1 MGKAVKT
8 TRFRNVK
15 IKVVR
20 RCITG
25 PAKVSY
31 LSQGLPQP
39 DSKQTHPSDPSTS
52 EPDEVAPSC
61 SSCSET
67 AYSKAK
73 RRELHAWDAVK
84 DEMLKVSFECSA
96 PITTQCVVCLEHAD
110 YRCIECSTT
119 AVFCEACLKRTHR
132 NSLHLPDKWNN
143 AFYEPSSLGLF
154 LYLPEGHDAHAA
166 YTKDMKVIV
175 STGRLCTVTVSMCAC
190 EPETCTLLRY
200 GLWPATADKPQ
211 TAFSIPLLEL
221 FVCLSLECQV
231 SVEGFCNTLRWK
243 NNLTLAEVNTLYRA
257 LVGESISHFRHHHFR
272 KRSLVDICPELD
284 DGTKCPACPK
294 ADGDMI
300 VALDANFGLVRK
312 QSSGTSAVEPLH
324 GTRMFVDEKDVE
336 EYLLSHL
343 DSSKPH
349 EDCSNFKAGNVLRS
363 QKQAKKLDVTGVF
376 GASCR
381 HEMPLMFVNMSQ
393 GERLAYPLYVID
405 ELLQRCEDKNIH
417 LRVVYDIACVV
428 ASHLHKSGEGIP
440 HNISLAIPAFHVY
453 GHKLPCQIK
462 YSTRRLDGFGL
473 TDGEGMERLW
483 SFLRRF
489 ARVTKEMTPSHRLD
503 LLTDALLHYGRRKST
518 DLEMQLLQRLDK
530 AEKILILAQEEI
542 SSVIREAP
550 VLVSEGDM
558 EKWKKREMEL
568 AQKKQ
573 KPIHTVSRW
582 KRDYIIK
589 LIQFYKSKSGTR
601 ESYVECETEI
611 EDSLLN
617 LEKKH
622 RIVRRWQESD
632 SDYKS
637 TLKDVDCEL
646 RGQLISK
653 ARTESRERAVLLH
666 LKRKYPDGQ
675 GIAIRLSKQVASSNK
690 RLRQAIKDYN
700 NIQWP
705 PQQSIFPATI
715 DFQEACDPS
724 WHVYFCFDDT
734 IEEDNVSR
742 SLKRRGIDA
751 LHLKTRAAEEK
762 RMLYQEMR
770 TVTKHLHQQ
779 HAILCSAIKDTDQ
792 PGTKAALIQRLQQ
805 LERKRHQAIVM
816 FQPHVPDIVPANNLY
831 LCQDLPISSIQ
842 TLEYNDDGENDDN
855 EDDNEDDNDIG
866 L

>member
-1 MGKAVKT
+1 MGKTIKT
-8 TRFRNVK
+8 TRSRSVK

-20 RCITG
+20 RCIVG

-39 DSKQTHPSDPSTS
+39 NSKQTDPTITS
-52 EPDEVAPSC
+52 QQAEPDDVAPSC
-61 SSCSET
+61 SSCSES

-73 RRELHAWDAVK
+73 KRELHAWDAVK
-84 DEMLKVSFECSA
+84 DDMLKVSFECSA
-96 PITTQCVVCLEHAD
+96 PIATQCVVCLEHAD
-110 YRCIECSTT
+110 YRCIECSST
-119 AVFCEACLKRTHR
+119 AVFCEGCLKRTHR
-132 NSLHLPDKWNN
+132 NSLHLSDKWNN
-143 AFYEPSSLGLF
+143 VYYEPSSLGLF
-154 LYLPEGHDAHAA
+154 LYLPEGHSTHAV

-175 STGRLCTVTVSMCAC
+175 STGRLCTVTVNMCAC

-200 GLWPATADKPQ
+200 GLWPATADKPH

-272 KRSLVDICPELD
+272 QRSLVDICPQLD
-284 DGTKCPACPK
+284 DGTICPACPK

-300 VALDANFGLVRK
+300 VTLDANFGLVRK
-312 QSSGTSAVEPLH
+312 HSSGTSAVEPLH
-324 GTRMFVDEKDVE
+324 GTRMFVNEKDVE

-363 QKQAKKLDVTGVF
+363 QKQANKLDVTGVF

-405 ELLQRCEDKNIH
+405 ELLRRCEDKNIH

-428 ASHLHKSGEGIP
+428 ASHLH
-440 HNISLAIPAFHVY
+440 
-453 GHKLPCQIK
+453 IK

-518 DLEMQLLQRLDK
+518 DLEMQLLQRLDR
-530 AEKILILAQEEI
+530 AEKISILAQEDI
-542 SSVIREAP
+542 SSVIRDAP

-568 AQKKQ
+568 AHQKQ
-573 KPIHTVSRW
+573 RPINTVCKW
-582 KRDYIIK
+582 KRDYIIQ
-589 LIQFYKSKSGTR
+589 LIQFYKFKSGTR
-601 ESYVECETEI
+601 ESYMECETEI

-617 LEKKH
+617 IEKKH
-622 RIVRRWQESD
+622 RIGRRWQESD
-632 SDYKS
+632 SDFQS

-646 RGQLISK
+646 RGQLIFK
-653 ARTESRERAVLLH
+653 ARTESRERTVLLH

-675 GIAIRLSKQVASSNK
+675 GIAIRLSKQIASSNK
-690 RLRQAIKDYN
+690 RLRQAIKEYN
-700 NIQWP
+700 CIQWP
-705 PQQSIFPATI
+705 PQMSIFPTII

-724 WHVYFCFDDT
+724 WQVYFCFDDT

-742 SLKRRGIDA
+742 TLKRRGIDA
-751 LHLKTRAAEEK
+751 LHMKTRAAEEK

-770 TVTKHLHQQ
+770 TVIEHLHQQ
-779 HAILCSAIKDTDQ
+779 HAFLCSAIKDTDQ
-792 PGTKAALIQRLQQ
+792 PGAKAALTQRLHQ
-805 LERKRHQAIVM
+805 LERKRYQATVM
-816 FQPHVPDIVPANNLY
+816 FHPHVPDIVPVDNSY
-831 LCQDLPISSIQ
+831 LCQALPMSSIQ
-842 TLEYNDDGENDDN
+842 TLVYNDDGDN
-855 EDDNEDDNDIG
+855 EDDTEDDHDN
-866 L
+866 

>member
-1 MGKAVKT
+1 MGKTVKT
-8 TRFRNVK
+8 TRSRSVK

-20 RCITG
+20 RGIVG

-39 DSKQTHPSDPSTS
+39 NSKQTNPTITS
-52 EPDEVAPSC
+52 QPAEPDDVAPNC
-61 SSCSET
+61 SSCSES

-73 RRELHAWDAVK
+73 KRELHAWDAVK
-84 DEMLKVSFECSA
+84 DDMLKNV
-96 PITTQCVVCLEHAD
+96 
-110 YRCIECSTT
+110 Y
-119 AVFCEACLKRTHR
+119 
-132 NSLHLPDKWNN
+132 
-143 AFYEPSSLGLF
+143 YEPSSLGLF
-154 LYLPEGHDAHAA
+154 LYLPESHSTHAV

-175 STGRLCTVTVSMCAC
+175 STGRLCTVTVNMCAC

-272 KRSLVDICPELD
+272 QRSLVDICPQLD

-300 VALDANFGLVRK
+300 VTLDANFGLVRK

-324 GTRMFVDEKDVE
+324 GTRMFVNEKDVE

-405 ELLQRCEDKNIH
+405 ELLRRCEDKNIH

-440 HNISLAIPAFHVY
+440 HNISLAVPAFHVY

-518 DLEMQLLQRLDK
+518 DLEMQLLQRLDR
-530 AEKILILAQEEI
+530 AEKISILAQEDI

-568 AQKKQ
+568 AQQKQ
-573 KPIHTVSRW
+573 KPINTVCRW

-589 LIQFYKSKSGTR
+589 LIQFYKFKSGTH
-601 ESYVECETEI
+601 ESSMECETEI

-617 LEKKH
+617 IEKKH
-622 RIVRRWQESD
+622 RIGRRWQESD
-632 SDYKS
+632 SDFQS
-637 TLKDVDCEL
+637 TLKDVDSEL
-646 RGQLISK
+646 RGQLIFK

-675 GIAIRLSKQVASSNK
+675 GIAIRLSKQIASSNK
-690 RLRQAIKDYN
+690 RLRQAINEYN
-700 NIQWP
+700 RIQWP
-705 PQQSIFPATI
+705 PQMSIFPTII

-724 WHVYFCFDDT
+724 WQVYFCFDDT

-751 LHLKTRAAEEK
+751 IHMKTRAAEEK

-770 TVTKHLHQQ
+770 TITEHLHQQ
-779 HAILCSAIKDTDQ
+779 HAFLCSAIKDTDQ
-792 PGTKAALIQRLQQ
+792 PGAKAALTQRLHQ
-805 LERKRHQAIVM
+805 LERKRYQATVM
-816 FQPHVPDIVPANNLY
+816 FHTHVQDIVPVDNPY
-831 LCQDLPISSIQ
+831 LCQAEGIQ
-842 TLEYNDDGENDDN
+842 TLVYNDDGDDDN
-855 EDDNEDDNDIG
+855 EDDTEDDHDN
-866 L
+866 

>member
-1 MGKAVKT
+1 MGKALKT

-20 RCITG
+20 RTIAG

-39 DSKQTHPSDPSTS
+39 NYKQTHPITS
-52 EPDEVAPSC
+52 QQAELDDTTPSC
-61 SSCSET
+61 SES

-73 RRELHAWDAVK
+73 KRELHAWDAVK
-84 DEMLKVSFECSA
+84 DDMLKVSFECSA
-96 PITTQCVVCLEHAD
+96 PITTQCVVCQDHAD

-119 AVFCEACLKRTHR
+119 AVFCEVCLKRTHR
-132 NSLHLPDKWNN
+132 NSLHLPEKWNN
-143 AFYEPSSLGLF
+143 VYYEPSSLGLF
-154 LYLPEGHDAHAA
+154 LFLPEGHDTHAV
-166 YTKDMKVIV
+166 YTKVMKVIV
-175 STGRLCTVTVSMCAC
+175 STGRLCTVTVNMCAC

-200 GLWPATADKPQ
+200 GLWPATVEKPQ

-272 KRSLVDICPELD
+272 QRILVDICPQLD
-284 DGTKCPACPK
+284 DGTICPACPK

-300 VALDANFGLVRK
+300 VTLDANFGLVRK
-312 QSSGTSAVEPLH
+312 QSSGTSVVEPLH

-405 ELLQRCEDKNIH
+405 ELLRRCEDKNIH

-462 YSTRRLDGFGL
+462 YSTRRLEGFGL

-530 AEKILILAQEEI
+530 ADKILILAQEDI

-550 VLVSEGDM
+550 VLVSEEDM

-568 AQKKQ
+568 AQQKQ
-573 KPIHTVSRW
+573 KPINTVCKW

-589 LIQFYKSKSGTR
+589 LIQFYKFKSGTS
-601 ESYVECETEI
+601 ESYMECETEI
-611 EDSLLN
+611 EDSLLTM
-617 LEKKH
+617 EKKH
-622 RIVRRWQESD
+622 RIGRRWQESD
-632 SDYKS
+632 SDFQA

-646 RGQLISK
+646 RGQLICK

-666 LKRKYPDGQ
+666 LKKRYPDGQ

-690 RLRQAIKDYN
+690 RMRQAIKEYN
-700 NIQWP
+700 SIQWP
-705 PQQSIFPATI
+705 PQMSIFPAAI

-734 IEEDNVSR
+734 IEEDNVSK

-751 LHLKTRAAEEK
+751 LHMKTRAAEEK
-762 RMLYQEMR
+762 CMIYQEMR
-770 TVTKHLHQQ
+770 TVTKYLHAQ
-779 HAILCSAIKDTDQ
+779 HAFLCSAIKDTDQ
-792 PGTKAALIQRLQQ
+792 PGAKAALTQRLQQ
-805 LERKRHQAIVM
+805 LERKRHQATVL
-816 FQPHVPDIVPANNLY
+816 FHPHVPDIVPVDNPY
-831 LCQDLPISSIQ
+831 LCQTHPMSNIE
-842 TLEYNDDGENDDN
+842 TLVYNDEDDTEDDDDN
-855 EDDNEDDNDIG
+855 
-866 L
+866 

>member
-1 MGKAVKT
+1 MGKA
-8 TRFRNVK
+8 RLRSVK

-25 PAKVSY
+25 PAKN
-31 LSQGLPQP
+31 
-39 DSKQTHPSDPSTS
+39 
-52 EPDEVAPSC
+52 
-61 SSCSET
+61 
-67 AYSKAK
+67 AY
-73 RRELHAWDAVK
+73 
-84 DEMLKVSFECSA
+84 
-96 PITTQCVVCLEHAD
+96 
-110 YRCIECSTT
+110 
-119 AVFCEACLKRTHR
+119 
-132 NSLHLPDKWNN
+132 
-143 AFYEPSSLGLF
+143 YEPSSLGLF
-154 LYLPEGHDAHAA
+154 LYLPEGHGTHAV

-175 STGRLCTVTVSMCAC
+175 STGRLCTVTVNMCAC

-200 GLWPATADKPQ
+200 GLWPASADKPQ

-272 KRSLVDICPELD
+272 QRSLVDICPQLD
-284 DGTKCPACPK
+284 DGTICPACPK

-300 VALDANFGLVRK
+300 VTLDANFGLVRK
-312 QSSGTSAVEPLH
+312 QSSGTSVVEPLH

-349 EDCSNFKAGNVLRS
+349 EDCSNFKAGNMLRS

-405 ELLQRCEDKNIH
+405 ELLRRCEDKNIH

-440 HNISLAIPAFHVY
+440 HNISLAVPAFHVY

-530 AEKILILAQEEI
+530 AEKISILAQEDI

-550 VLVSEGDM
+550 VLVSEEDM

-568 AQKKQ
+568 AQQKQ
-573 KPIHTVSRW
+573 KPINTVCRW

-589 LIQFYKSKSGTR
+589 LIQFYKFKSGTR
-601 ESYVECETEI
+601 EPYMECETEI

-617 LEKKH
+617 MEKKH
-622 RIVRRWQESD
+622 RIGRRWQESD
-632 SDYKS
+632 SDFQS

-646 RGQLISK
+646 RGQLICK

-690 RLRQAIKDYN
+690 RLRQAIKEYN
-700 NIQWP
+700 SIQWP
-705 PQQSIFPATI
+705 PQMSIFPATI

-751 LHLKTRAAEEK
+751 LHMKTRAAEEK
-762 RMLYQEMR
+762 HMLYQEMR
-770 TVTKHLHQQ
+770 TIAEHLHQQ

-792 PGTKAALIQRLQQ
+792 PGAKAALIQRLHQ
-805 LERKRHQAIVM
+805 LERKRHQATVM
-816 FQPHVPDIVPANNLY
+816 FHPHVPDIVPADNPY
-831 LCQDLPISSIQ
+831 LFQALPMSSIQ
-842 TLEYNDDGENDDN
+842 TLVYNDDGDNDDS
-855 EDDNEDDNDIG
+855 EDDNEDDNDN
-866 L
+866 

>member
-1 MGKAVKT
+1 
-8 TRFRNVK
+8 
-15 IKVVR
+15 
-20 RCITG
+20 
-25 PAKVSY
+25 
-31 LSQGLPQP
+31 
-39 DSKQTHPSDPSTS
+39 
-52 EPDEVAPSC
+52 
-61 SSCSET
+61 
-67 AYSKAK
+67 
-73 RRELHAWDAVK
+73 
-84 DEMLKVSFECSA
+84 
-96 PITTQCVVCLEHAD
+96 
-110 YRCIECSTT
+110 
-119 AVFCEACLKRTHR
+119 
-132 NSLHLPDKWNN
+132 
-143 AFYEPSSLGLF
+143 
-154 LYLPEGHDAHAA
+154 
-166 YTKDMKVIV
+166 MKVIV
-175 STGRLCTVTVSMCAC
+175 STGRLCTVTVDMCAC

-272 KRSLVDICPELD
+272 QRSSVDVCSQLD
-284 DGTKCPACPK
+284 DGTTCPACPK

-300 VALDANFGLVRK
+300 VTLDANFGLVRK

-336 EYLLSHL
+336 DYLLSHL

-363 QKQAKKLDVTGVF
+363 QQQAKKLDVTGVF

-405 ELLQRCEDKNIH
+405 ALLQRCEDKNIQ

-428 ASHLHKSGEGIP
+428 ASHLQKSGEGIP
-440 HNISLAIPAFHVY
+440 HNISLAVPAFHVY

-503 LLTDALLHYGRRKST
+503 LLTDALLHYGWRKST
-518 DLEMQLLQRLDK
+518 DLEVQLLQRLDK
-530 AEKILILAQEEI
+530 AEKISILAQEDI

-558 EKWKKREMEL
+558 ERWKKREMEL
-568 AQKKQ
+568 AQQKQ
-573 KPIHTVSRW
+573 KPINTVCRW
-582 KRDYIIK
+582 KRDYIIR
-589 LIQFYKSKSGTR
+589 LIQFYKFKSGTR
-601 ESYVECETEI
+601 ESHKEGETEI

-617 LEKKH
+617 MEKKH
-622 RIVRRWQESD
+622 HIRRRWQESD
-632 SDYKS
+632 SDFQS
-637 TLKDVDCEL
+637 TLKDVDREL
-646 RGQLISK
+646 RGRLICK

-690 RLRQAIKDYN
+690 RLRQAIKEYN
-700 NIQWP
+700 SIQWP
-705 PQQSIFPATI
+705 PQMSIFPATI

-751 LHLKTRAAEEK
+751 LHMKTRAAEEK
-762 RMLYQEMR
+762 RMLYQEMKS
-770 TVTKHLHQQ
+770 VTEHLHQQ
-779 HAILCSAIKDTDQ
+779 Q
-792 PGTKAALIQRLQQ
+792 PFCALPSKTLSSLVQKL
-805 LERKRHQAIVM
+805 LSFNVS
-816 FQPHVPDIVPANNLY
+816 
-831 LCQDLPISSIQ
+831 ISWK
-842 TLEYNDDGENDDN
+842 ENDFKP
-855 EDDNEDDNDIG
+855 